1 MNRHTLFNNV
11 QEYYQNL
18 VTELATAQTDIS
30 MTFLSFVDGKWAH
43 EISQVLIAKA
53 ANGVRVRL
61 MIDEIGE
68 TFDALRYAIHNIGLI
83 NHLRSNGVQVDI
95 YRPCSP
101 LGISNRLHCKIV
113 AIDNRTVYLGG
124 SNIGDFYTTWTDLNL
139 RVDGELG
146 NIFHN
151 IYDFLHGFSHDG
163 NPASRLLNVSN
174 LQAGTDRLWLTVPR
188 HQYHI
193 REALLKLIN
202 SADKSIFIRTW
213 YFLPDD
219 EMLNALCTQAKN
231 GVQVNVL
238 LSHVT
243 RVRPVDFANH
253 IHVHKLVNAGGN
265 VYRYTGKYMHS
276 KAAWNNHDEILFG
289 SANLDAHSMKGNF
302 ESCLQIHASNLTWEL
317 RHNFYSDLASS
328 IQQTPHSYLHRSFA
342 DKALSHTC
350 NLASDWL

>member
-1 MNRHTLFNNV
+1 MNRHTLFTNV

-18 VTELATAQTDIS
+18 VAELATAQNDIS
-30 MTFLSFVDGKWAH
+30 MTFLAFVKGKWAD
-43 EISQVLIAKA
+43 EITQVLIAKA
-53 ANGVRVRL
+53 ASGVRVRL
-61 MIDEIGE
+61 MVDEIGE
-68 TFDALRYAIHNIGLI
+68 TFDDARCAIHNIGLV
-83 NHLRSNGVQVDI
+83 NHLRSHGVQVDI
-95 YRPCSP
+95 YRPSSP
-101 LGISNRLHCKIV
+101 LRINNRLHTKFV

-124 SNIGDFYTTWTDLNL
+124 SNIGDYYTTWSDSNL

-151 IYDFLHGFSHDG
+151 IYDFLHSFSHDG
-163 NPASRLLNVSN
+163 NFACRLLDISN
-174 LQAGTDRLWLTVPR
+174 LQTGTDRLWLTVPH

-193 REALLKLIN
+193 REALMNLIN

-219 EMLNALCTQAKN
+219 EMLNALCTQAKK

-243 RVRPVDFANH
+243 RVRLVDFANH

-265 VYRYTGKYMHS
+265 VYRYAGKYMHS
-276 KAAWNNHDEILFG
+276 KAAWNNHDDVLFG

-302 ESCLQIHASNLTWEL
+302 ESCLQINASKLTWEL
-317 RHNFYSDLASS
+317 RHAFYSDLASS
-328 IQQTPHSYLHRSFA
+328 IQQTSQSYLHRSFA